1 VKRRTLG
8 TQGLEVS
15 ALGLGCMGM
24 TGAYGASDEAEAI
37 ATIHETLD
45 LGIDLIDTAEFYGPY
60 ENERLLGRALHG
72 RRDRAVI
79 ATKFGFTVG
88 GDGKPFGLD
97 SRPEHIKDVC
107 DQSLSRLGV
116 EHIDLFYQHRVDP
129 NVPIEDVIG
138 AMAELRS
145 AGKIRFIGLCE
156 ASPRTIERAHAVH
169 PLSAVQSEYSIWE
182 RKVEHEVLP
191 TCRRLGIGFV
201 PYCPLGRGL
210 LTGTIDARTQW
221 GPGDQR
227 GSFLPRFQQANLQ
240 QNLASVA
247 AVKELAARKS
257 RTPAQVAL
265 AWLLHQW
272 DCIVPIPGTK
282 RRKYL
287 QENAVATEVQLEVA
301 EMAWLNERIPANAAF
316 GDRYNATVTATLDQT

>member
-1 VKRRTLG
+1 MKKRTLG
-8 TQGLEVS
+8 TQGLNVS
-15 ALGLGCMGM
+15 VLGLGCMGM
-24 TGAYGASDEAEAI
+24 TGAYGVVDEAEAI
-37 ATIHETLD
+37 ATIHEAID
-45 LGIDLIDTAEFYGPY
+45 LGIDFLDTAEFYGPY
-60 ENERLLGRALHG
+60 ENERLLGRAVRG

-88 GDGKPFGLD
+88 GGGKPFGLD
-97 SRPEHIKDVC
+97 SRPQHLKDVC
-107 DQSLSRLGV
+107 EQSLVRLGID
-116 EHIDLFYQHRVDP
+116 HIDLFYQHRVDP
-129 NVPIEDVIG
+129 NVPIADVIG
-138 AMAELRS
+138 AMAELRR

-156 ASPRTIERAHAVH
+156 ASPRTIERAHATH

-182 RKVEHEVLP
+182 RKVEREVLP

-210 LTGTIDARTQW
+210 LTGTIDAGTRW

-227 GSFLPRFQQANLQ
+227 GNFLPRFQQENLQ

-247 AVKELAARKS
+247 AVKELAAGIS

-287 QENAVATEVQLEVA
+287 RENAQAAEVRLEA
-301 EMAWLNERIPANAAF
+301 ADLAWLNERIPANAV
-316 GDRYNATVTATLDQT
+316 GDPYSAAVMATLDQT